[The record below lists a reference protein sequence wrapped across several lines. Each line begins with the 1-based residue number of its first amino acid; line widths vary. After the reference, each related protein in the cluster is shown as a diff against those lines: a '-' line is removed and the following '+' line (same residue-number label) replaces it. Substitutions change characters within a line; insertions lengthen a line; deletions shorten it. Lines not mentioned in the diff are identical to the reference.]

1 MAPTTSAQPL
11 RSALPR
17 RICLSNAAFGSIF
30 GVVLLVE
37 ASPVATFLGLNA
49 PVIFIVMG
57 ILLLVAAFALVW
69 TVVRQRITRRMLL
82 SMGLIDSAWV
92 VGSIV
97 LLLLPTSPFT
107 VGGKW
112 VIALL
117 ALVVADFA
125 CFELYDARK
134 AH

>member
-1 MAPTTSAQPL
+1 MATTTSAQPL

-17 RICLSNAAFGSIF
+17 RIFLSNAAFGSIS
-30 GVVLLVE
+30 GVFLLVE
-37 ASPVATFLGLNA
+37 ASPVARFLGLNA
-49 PVIFIVMG
+49 PVILIVMG

-69 TVVRQRITRRMLL
+69 TVFRQRITRRMLL

-92 VGSIV
+92 VGSFV
-97 LLLLPTSPFT
+97 LLLLPASPFT

-125 CFELYDARK
+125 CFELYAARK
-134 AH
+134 AR